1 MNENEIKE
9 RKDEEE
15 CVCTRVDQ
23 YNIGSQH
30 KDFFFLIM
38 IENVSK
44 EEEAKRARAMCEM
57 IIRQCQVYK
66 NEIRTEN
73 VKVISSFERFFQ

>member
-1 MNENEIKE
+1 
-9 RKDEEE
+9 
-15 CVCTRVDQ
+15 
-23 YNIGSQH
+23 
-30 KDFFFLIM
+30 M

-44 EEEAKRARAMCEM
+44 EEEEEEEAKRARAMCEM